1 MTRLPGLTLLAL
13 LAGCA
18 SSPAVHYYRLT
29 DDTASATAPAAA
41 VVGNILVTVRLPDYL
56 NDRHIVYQSDDVTI
70 EAARHSLWAE
80 APEQAIP
87 RRLSAELG
95 QRLPRYGWTTPLA
108 AGSSSGPT
116 LLVVFDQFN
125 GRFDGRAVLSGHWLL
140 RDGRQTTPARQPFR
154 IEVVQRGDG
163 YPALVRALNQ
173 GLAELAGE
181 ISQKLPAPA
190 FKPS

>member
-1 MTRLPGLTLLAL
+1 MTRLPGLALLAL

-29 DDTASATAPAAA
+29 DDTTAAPAAA
-41 VVGNILVTVRLPDYL
+41 VEGTILVTVRLPDYL

-70 EAARHSLWAE
+70 EAARQSLWAE
-80 APEQAIP
+80 VPEQAIT

-95 QRLPRYGWTTPLA
+95 QRQPRYGWSTPLS
-108 AGSSSGPT
+108 AGSPSGST

-140 RDGRQTTPARQPFR
+140 RDGRQATPAKQPFR
-154 IEVVQRGDG
+154 IEVAQRGDG

-181 ISQKLPAPA
+181 ISQKLPAPV

>member
-1 MTRLPGLTLLAL
+1 MTRLPGLALLVL

-29 DDTASATAPAAA
+29 DDATMAPAMAIA
-41 VVGNILVTVRLPDYL
+41 GNVLVTVKLPDYL

-70 EAARHSLWAE
+70 EAARQSLWAE
-80 APEQAIP
+80 VPTQAIT
-87 RRLSAELG
+87 RRLSTELG
-95 QRLPRYGWTTPLA
+95 LRQPRYGWTTPLG
-108 AGSSSGPT
+108 AGGQGGPV
-116 LLVVFDQFN
+116 LQVVFDQFN
-125 GRFDGRAVLSGHWLL
+125 GRFDGRAVLSGHWQL
-140 RDGRQTTPARQPFR
+140 RDGRQGIPAKQPFH
-154 IEVVQRGDG
+154 IEVAQRGDG

-181 ISQKLPAPA
+181 ISQKLPAPV

>member
-1 MTRLPGLTLLAL
+1 MTRVLGLALLAL

-18 SSPAVHYYRLT
+18 NPPAVHHYQLA
-29 DDTASATAPAAA
+29 DTTAAPVPAAA
-41 VVGNILVTVRLPDYL
+41 VEGSILITVKLPDYL

-70 EAARHSLWAE
+70 EAARHNLWAE

-95 QRLPRYGWTTPLA
+95 QRRPRYGWTTPLG
-108 AGSSSGPT
+108 AGGPRSPM

-140 RDGRQTTPARQPFR
+140 HDGQQAAPTRQPFL
-154 IEVVQRGDG
+154 IEVTQRGDG

-173 GLAELAGE
+173 GLAKLAEE
-181 ISQKLPAPA
+181 ISRKLPVPV